1 MQKKR
6 IKQYEQQAEITRQKI
21 DIMRSKNIEEILK
34 INATAKAEAYKLE
47 QQGVSQALEN
57 KIAAES
63 EAY

>member
-1 MQKKR
+1 
-6 IKQYEQQAEITRQKI
+6 
-21 DIMRSKNIEEILK
+21 MRSKNIEEILK